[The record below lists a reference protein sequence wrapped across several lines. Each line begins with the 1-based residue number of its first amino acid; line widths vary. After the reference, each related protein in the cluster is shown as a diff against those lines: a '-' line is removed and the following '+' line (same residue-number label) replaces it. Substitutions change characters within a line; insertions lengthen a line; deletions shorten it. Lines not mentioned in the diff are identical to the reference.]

1 MLNEITEYTSLNR
14 LFNLVYFD
22 VKYVVLKFIPLHFCV
37 SMNIFQDKL
46 VFNVCKFFLLFFL
59 GTKFGY
65 DYTRFSGSFT
75 LNIKELV

>member
-1 MLNEITEYTSLNR
+1 
-14 LFNLVYFD
+14 
-22 VKYVVLKFIPLHFCV
+22 
-37 SMNIFQDKL
+37 MNIFQDKL